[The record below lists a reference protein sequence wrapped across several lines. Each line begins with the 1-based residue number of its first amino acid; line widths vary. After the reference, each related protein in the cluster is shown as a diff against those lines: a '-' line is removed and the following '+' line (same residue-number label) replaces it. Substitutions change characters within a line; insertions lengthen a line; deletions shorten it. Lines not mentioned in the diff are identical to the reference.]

1 MILRFKKVNLRN
13 LLIYIEAFLIIQQSG
28 SVQAAILPDGI
39 SYKICRLAL
48 LGLTSYFVA
57 ISINKK
63 INIRE
68 KYHFYVLIL
77 FTIPIIINL
86 LIYSP
91 GFGKAA
97 PQIPNSGSNGGQS
110 WEGGRPGPQ
119 SQKCPIPPP
128 RL

>member
-63 INIRE
+63 INI
-68 KYHFYVLIL
+68 I
-77 FTIPIIINL
+77 
-86 LIYSP
+86 
-91 GFGKAA
+91 
-97 PQIPNSGSNGGQS
+97 
-110 WEGGRPGPQ
+110 
-119 SQKCPIPPP
+119 
-128 RL
+128 